1 MPAWSAPAVLDPV
14 GLVNRIVSVNMKH
27 NFQTFLQL
35 ALLALLSAGAPL
47 AAQAQSN
54 GLGLDSSLNL
64 LSFGNFL
71 VPSADVQGR
80 VAVAGNASIV
90 NYSINTVDGTRALYG
105 GTALTVGGNL
115 QYTSGGIF
123 GNTVVGGNLSTG
135 LGASFVGGVEIG
147 GNLNTNGNWL
157 SATSISYAGSASGL
171 MQWQNPVPTQV
182 APGSVQL
189 GINFASEQQR
199 LSSLS
204 QSFDSLTNTGVGVNP
219 WGGTV
224 MFDAQGANL
233 AVFDLAA
240 ADVGKNLRLD
250 NLGADSTIIL
260 NVHGQTIDFGQH
272 GYENFVTGHVLFN
285 LPEATQVTFAS
296 GVNASFLAPLANFLT
311 PIGGLITGQVVVG
324 NWNGMGQVNDG
335 AFTGTISPVPEPET
349 YVMLLSGLALLSF
362 VARRRRSD

>member
-1 MPAWSAPAVLDPV
+1 MHALSAPEVLDQI
-14 GLVNRIVSVNMKH
+14 GLVTMKH
-27 NFQTFLQL
+27 HFQNIFQF
-35 ALLALLSAGAPL
+35 ALMALLSVGALPV
-47 AAQAQSN
+47 AHAQSS

-71 VPSADVQGR
+71 VPSSDVQGR
-80 VAVAGNASIV
+80 VAVAGNASIA
-90 NYSINTVDGTRALYG
+90 NYSINTVNGTQALYA

-115 QYTSGGIF
+115 QYGSGGIF

-135 LGASFVGGVEIG
+135 LGASFIGGVEIG

-157 SATSISYAGSASGL
+157 SATSISYAGSATGL
-171 MQWQNPVPTQV
+171 QQWQDPVPTQV
-182 APGSVQL
+182 AASSVQL
-189 GINFASEQQR
+189 GINFSAEQQR

-204 QSFDSLTNTGVGVNP
+204 QSFDNLANTGTGVNP

-240 ADVGKNLRLD
+240 GDAGKNLRLD
-250 NLGADSTIIL
+250 NLGANSTVIL

-285 LPEATQVTFAS
+285 LPEATQITFAS
-296 GVNASFLAPLANFLT
+296 GVNASFLAPLASFLT

-349 YVMLLSGLALLSF
+349 YALMLSGLALMSF
-362 VARRRRSD
+362 RARRRRSH

>member
-1 MPAWSAPAVLDPV
+1 
-14 GLVNRIVSVNMKH
+14 MKH
-27 NFQTFLQL
+27 NFQAVMQL
-35 ALLALLSAGAPL
+35 ALLALLGVGAPL
-47 AAQAQSN
+47 AAHAQSI
-54 GLGLDSSLNL
+54 GLGLDSALNL
-64 LSFGNFL
+64 LSFGNFV

-80 VAVAGNASIV
+80 VAVAGNASIA
-90 NYSINTVDGTRALYG
+90 NYSINTANGTQPLYG

-115 QYTSGGIF
+115 QYASGGIF

-135 LGASFVGGVEIG
+135 LGASFIGRVEIG

-171 MQWQNPVPTQV
+171 MQWQNPVPTQ
-182 APGSVQL
+182 AAAGSVQL
-189 GINFASEQQR
+189 GVNFAAEQQR

-224 MFDAQGANL
+224 MLDAQGANL
-233 AVFDLAA
+233 AVFDLSA

-250 NLGADSTIIL
+250 NLGANSTVIL

-296 GVNASFLAPLANFLT
+296 GVNASFLAPSANFLT
-311 PIGGLITGQVVVG
+311 PVGGLITGQVVVG

-335 AFTGTISPVPEPET
+335 AFIGAIAAVPEPAT
-349 YVMLLSGLALLSF
+349 YAMMLSGLLLMIG
-362 VARRRRSD
+362 VVRGRRSH

>member
-1 MPAWSAPAVLDPV
+1 
-14 GLVNRIVSVNMKH
+14 MKH
-27 NFQTFLQL
+27 KLQSAFQLT
-35 ALLALLSAGAPL
+35 LLIIFSVGAPSV
-47 AAQAQSN
+47 AQAQS
-54 GLGLDSSLNL
+54 GALGLESSLNL

-71 VPSADVQGR
+71 APSADVQGR
-80 VAVAGNASIV
+80 VAVAGNASIA
-90 NYSINTVDGTRALYG
+90 NYSINTVNGSQALYG

-115 QYTSGGIF
+115 QTGSGGIF

-135 LGASFVGGVEIG
+135 LGASFIGAVDVG
-147 GNLNTNGNWL
+147 GNLNANGNWL

-171 MQWQNPVPTQV
+171 QQWQNPAPAQV
-182 APGSVQL
+182 TPGSVQL
-189 GINFASEQQR
+189 GFNFGAEQQR

-204 QSFDSLTNTGVGVNP
+204 QSFDSLTNTGSGVNA

-250 NLGADSTIIL
+250 NLGANSTIIL

-272 GYENFVTGHVLFN
+272 GYENFLTGHVLFN
-285 LPEATQVTFAS
+285 LPEATQITFAS

-335 AFTGTISPVPEPET
+335 AFSGTIAAVPEPET
-349 YVMLLSGLALLSF
+349 YAMMLGGLALMF
-362 VARRRRSD
+362 YVTRRRRSN

>member
-1 MPAWSAPAVLDPV
+1 
-14 GLVNRIVSVNMKH
+14 MKH
-27 NFQTFLQL
+27 SLQHLFQF
-35 ALLALLSAGAPL
+35 ALLALLSVGAL
-47 AAQAQSN
+47 STAQAQSS
-54 GLGLDSSLNL
+54 GLGLDASLNL

-71 VPSADVQGR
+71 VPSSDVQGR
-80 VAVAGNASIV
+80 VAVGGNASIT
-90 NYSINTVDGTRALYG
+90 NYSINTVDGAQALYA

-115 QYTSGGIF
+115 QYGSGGIF

-135 LGASFVGGVEIG
+135 LGASFIGGVEVA

-157 SATSISYAGSASGL
+157 SATSISYAGSATGL
-171 MQWQNPVPTQV
+171 QQWQDPAATQV
-182 APGSVQL
+182 APGSVQI
-189 GINFASEQQR
+189 GFNFSAEQQR

-204 QSFDSLTNTGVGVNP
+204 QSFDSLTNTGTGVNP

-233 AVFDLAA
+233 AVFDLSA

-250 NLGADSTIIL
+250 NLGVNSTVIL

-272 GYENFVTGHVLFN
+272 GYENFMTGHVLFN

-296 GVNASFLAPLANFLT
+296 GVNASFLAPLASFLT

-324 NWNGMGQVNDG
+324 NWDGMGQVNDG
-335 AFTGTISPVPEPET
+335 AFTGTVSPVPEPET
-349 YVMLLSGLALLSF
+349 YVMMLSGLALMF
-362 VARRRRSD
+362 FAARRRRRGD